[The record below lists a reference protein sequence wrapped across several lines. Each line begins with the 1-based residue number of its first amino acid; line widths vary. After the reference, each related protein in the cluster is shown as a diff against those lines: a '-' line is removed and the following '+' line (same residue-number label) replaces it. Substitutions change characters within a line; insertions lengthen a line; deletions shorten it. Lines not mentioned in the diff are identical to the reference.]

1 MNFMFNLTHDESS
14 AVDIGGIWTGP
25 DEFELTLRF
34 NADDEDDLI
43 VNFILSKEEVE
54 IFANYLQSQLSYN
67 KVQ

>member
-1 MNFMFNLTHDESS
+1 MFNLTHDETS
-14 AVDIGGIWTGP
+14 AIDIGGVWTGP

-34 NADDEDDLI
+34 NADHQDDLI

-54 IFANYLQSQLSYN
+54 TFANYLQQHLAYS